1 MVSDFFGLTSKEAFT
16 LHKHVFKTIHE
27 IVFHGKGGY
36 DWHTVYDMPIWL
48 RNFTFTEIKK
58 YYDDEAAAVKKANSK
73 SSKSG
78 NTTTTNILDSS
89 GKINPPSFQGKSSYN

>member
-1 MVSDFFGLTSKEAFT
+1 M
-16 LHKHVFKTIHE
+16 FKTIHE

-58 YYDDEAAAVKKANSK
+58 YYDDEAAATKKANSK